1 MTGRDEAAVEAAV
14 ETLAERLQ
22 DGGPGLVVVRGAAG
36 SGRSTVLRAVAE
48 RFPDAVLVDAVGRS
62 ADSVV
67 AKLIDRIRPPQ
78 RRRFMARDTY
88 GDLTDLMLGLR
99 RDSRPLTVLVANAE
113 LAGSLRSGGEP
124 QLMRE
129 VLDTLRIAAEEGRL
143 QLVVERGASGP
154 RDERPSNRAVTVVEL
169 PGGAGPEEFRA
180 LEAAVSAKVLA
191 ALRALA
197 NGQVWRMPV
206 AAWAQLCSAAEVPT
220 GEGELAGL
228 VAELPC
234 LVEEEE
240 GIGFVRPALVEQLR
254 YEGET
259 AAAFH
264 HRMTDLLLAA
274 GPTES
279 WALRSLPGHA
289 AAAGRFDELL
299 ADASLLA
306 RIPQD
311 ALLEAFRACYPD
323 GIERGTH
330 AAALHFL
337 SGYGLAGAPHGEW
350 VAWLAH
356 DAFTRGE
363 VERAEALAAASP
375 EPLPF
380 RTVWSRWR
388 AAGDFTPPT
397 EPGHQSTVEI
407 VEPAEFDGES
417 AVVTEGSSSLRLVR
431 DAATGRLL
439 VALTD
444 ESAESERSRLVVLP
458 SDSAALNI
466 RADYNVTAVLPPGAD
481 RKAPALGV
489 FHHPDA
495 DWAGAVGDLLVLAG
509 AQGAYAVRLDVELL
523 REGPEERLRSL
534 IGGDGFLLPK
544 PFDPAEVADLRS
556 LLEQAFGPERIHRL
570 TADQVPAG
578 ITHEPTRRL
587 LTEVGVPKAA
597 GLVGL
602 WLTPQEGL
610 PVRAWE
616 STADAEQPPG
626 SGPFHLIGD
635 WLGAPLLLDG
645 SDGRVLRML
654 DPKSPDH
661 AAPREPLVG
670 SSLESFVTMV
680 ALEKQYLE
688 VYRTEGPD
696 TYDVLEELQ
705 ARVAGVDRPAAG
717 SDVWQ
722 YALESDNWGD

>member
-1 MTGRDEAAVEAAV
+1 MTGRDEVAVEAAIG
-14 ETLAERLQ
+14 TLAERLR

-36 SGRSTVLRAVAE
+36 SGRSTVLGALAE
-48 RFPDAVLVDAVGRS
+48 RFPDAVLVDAAGRS
-62 ADSVV
+62 ADAVV
-67 AKLIDRIRPPQ
+67 AELIDRIRPPR

-88 GDLTDLMLGLR
+88 GDVTDLVLGLR
-99 RDSRPLTVLVANAE
+99 QDTEPRTVLVTNAE
-113 LAGSLRSGGEP
+113 FAGSLRSGGEP
-124 QLMRE
+124 QLMRQ
-129 VLDTLRIAAEEGRL
+129 VLNTLRIAAEEGWL
-143 QLVVERGASGP
+143 QLVLERSASDP
-154 RDERPSNRAVTVVEL
+154 RRERPSNRAVTVVEL
-169 PGGAGPEEFRA
+169 PGGTGAEEFRA
-180 LEAAVSAKVLA
+180 LEADVSPDVLA

-197 NGQVWRMPV
+197 NGQLRRMPV
-206 AAWAQLCSAAEVPT
+206 TAWARLCAAAEVPY
-220 GEGELAGL
+220 GERELADL
-228 VAELPC
+228 AAELPC
-234 LVEEEE
+234 LADDMDSV
-240 GIGFVRPALVEQLR
+240 GFVRPALADQLR
-254 YEGET
+254 YEDET

-264 HRMTDLLLAA
+264 HRMTDLLRTD
-274 GPTES
+274 GPAEP

-299 ADASLLA
+299 ADAALLA

-337 SGYGLAGAPHGEW
+337 SGYGLSGASQGEW

-356 DAFTRGE
+356 DAFTRGD
-363 VERAEALAAASP
+363 VERAETLAAASP

-407 VEPAEFDGES
+407 VEPAEFDGAS
-417 AVVTEGSSSLRLVR
+417 AVVTEGSGSLRLVR

-439 VALTD
+439 AALTG
-444 ESAESERSRLVVLP
+444 ESAESERSRLVMLP
-458 SDSAALNI
+458 ADGAALNV
-466 RADYNVTAVLPPGAD
+466 RANYHVTAVLPPGAD
-481 RKAPALGV
+481 RKAPALKV

-495 DWAGAVGDLLVLAG
+495 DWSGAVGDLLVLAG
-509 AQGAYAVRLDVELL
+509 AQGAYAVRLDIDLL
-523 REGPEERLRSL
+523 REGPAERLCSL

-544 PFDPAEVADLRS
+544 PFDPAEVADLRGV
-556 LLEQAFGPERIHRL
+556 LERAFGPERIHRL
-570 TADQVPAG
+570 PADQLPAG

-587 LTEVGVPKAA
+587 LTEIGVPKAA

-602 WLTPQEGL
+602 WLTPHEGL

-616 STADAEQPPG
+616 STPDAEQPTG

-654 DPKSPDH
+654 NPESP
-661 AAPREPLVG
+661 AYTAPREPLVG

-696 TYDVLEELQ
+696 TYDILDELQ
-705 ARVAGVDRPAAG
+705 AQVAGVDRAAAE

>member
-1 MTGRDEAAVEAAV
+1 MTGRDEAAVETAV
-14 ETLAERLQ
+14 ETLVGRLQ

-36 SGRSTVLRAVAE
+36 SGRSAVLGAVAE
-48 RFPDAVLVDAVGRS
+48 RFRDAVLVDAAGRS
-62 ADSVV
+62 ADSV
-67 AKLIDRIRPPQ
+67 AAELIDRIRPPQ

-88 GDLTDLMLGLR
+88 GDLTDLVLGLR
-99 RDSRPLTVLVANAE
+99 QDSQPRTVLVANAE

-124 QLMRE
+124 QLMRQ
-129 VLDTLRIAAEEGRL
+129 VLDTLRIAAEEGWLR
-143 QLVVERGASGP
+143 LVVERSASGP

-180 LEAAVSAKVLA
+180 LEEAVSPEVLG

-197 NGQVWRMPV
+197 NGQLWRAPV
-206 AAWAQLCSAAEVPT
+206 AAWAQLCAAAEVPYS
-220 GEGELAGL
+220 GREL
-228 VAELPC
+228 AELPW
-234 LVEEEE
+234 LAEDED
-240 GIGFVRPALVEQLR
+240 GIGFVRPALAEQLR
-254 YEGET
+254 YEGAE

-264 HRMTDLLLAA
+264 RRMTDLLIAD
-274 GPTES
+274 GPAEP

-299 ADASLLA
+299 ADPALLA
-306 RIPQD
+306 RIPQE

-356 DAFTRGE
+356 DAFTRGD
-363 VERAEALAAASP
+363 VERAEALAEASP

-388 AAGDFTPPT
+388 APGDFTPPT
-397 EPGHQSTVEI
+397 EPGHQSTVEL
-407 VEPAEFDGES
+407 VDPAEFDGVS
-417 AVVTEGSSSLRLVR
+417 VVVTEGSGSLRLVR

-439 VALTD
+439 AALTE
-444 ESAESERSRLVVLP
+444 ESAESEKSRLVMLP
-458 SDSAALNI
+458 ADSAALNI
-466 RADYNVTAVLPPGAD
+466 RANYNVTAVLPPGAD

-495 DWAGAVGDLLVLAG
+495 DWGGAVGDLLVLAG
-509 AQGAYAVRLDVELL
+509 AQGAYAVRLDVDLL

-534 IGGDGFLLPK
+534 LGGDGFLLPK
-544 PFDPAEVADLRS
+544 PFDPAEVADARS
-556 LLEQAFGPERIHRL
+556 LLERAFGPERIHRL
-570 TADQVPAG
+570 AADELPAG

-602 WLTPQEGL
+602 WLTPHEGL

-635 WLGAPLLLDG
+635 WMGAPLLLDG

-654 DPKSPDH
+654 NPQSPDYT
-661 AAPREPLVG
+661 APREPLVG

-705 ARVAGVDRPAAG
+705 TQVAGVDRAAAG